1 MNNQCFINKGYIKA
15 LINVFILT
23 NRKLAVSQQQRSE
36 QFPTTP
42 HRAIAAPSQD
52 LEKSYLTLIA
62 F

>member
-1 MNNQCFINKGYIKA
+1 VFYKYIKA

>member
-1 MNNQCFINKGYIKA
+1 VFYKYIKA
-15 LINVFILT
+15 LINVFILTLT

-42 HRAIAAPSQD
+42 HHAIAAPSQD